1 LTDSGGVQEETTV
14 LGVPCLTLRGTTER
28 PVTVSHGT
36 NRVIGPD
43 PTRLVREVLWSLDHP
58 PARNGLP
65 PLWDGQ
71 AALRIVKILRETFDG
86 GLPA

>member
-1 LTDSGGVQEETTV
+1 MAQYTKVYTPTSSPLAATWAHPQ
-14 LGVPCLTLRGTTER
+14 
-28 PVTVSHGT
+28 
-36 NRVIGPD
+36 RVIGPD

-86 GLPA
+86 GSPA